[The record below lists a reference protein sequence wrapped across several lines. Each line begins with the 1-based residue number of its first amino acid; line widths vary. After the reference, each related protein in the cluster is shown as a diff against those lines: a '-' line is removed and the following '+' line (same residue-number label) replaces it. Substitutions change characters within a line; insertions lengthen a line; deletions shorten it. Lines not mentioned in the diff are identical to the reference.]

1 MAEELTLTTSSY
13 SILSELQK
21 LRLARQP
28 LTVRLATDQEHS
40 YTSYVVE
47 ANSDSLLLDH
57 FTPKSGNQRVIPGK
71 TLYIETNLRGSQY
84 QFQCEHLA
92 YPVDQSGFPCHQLRL
107 PEALR
112 YSEHR
117 TNFRVPVRQDIS
129 PPISIITATG
139 SKLSGSLENIS
150 LGGACLKHSTF
161 SDIRQTSTSVACEI
175 KFDNKNTLAV
185 DAIICY
191 QTPLKS
197 QSGSRIGIQF
207 QNLHSAIYRELHH
220 QVMKLQRLQI
230 RTGLSIVQALI

>member
-1 MAEELTLTTSSY
+1 MADEPTLTTSSY
-13 SILSELQK
+13 NILTQLEK

-28 LTVRLATDQEHS
+28 LTVKLTTDQEHS

-47 ANSDSLLLDH
+47 ANSDWLLIDH

-71 TLYIETNLRGSQY
+71 TLYFETNLRGSQY
-84 QFQCEHLA
+84 QFQCKHLA

-107 PEALR
+107 PGILR
-112 YSEHR
+112 HSEHR
-117 TNFRVPVRQDIS
+117 TNYRVLVRQDIS
-129 PPISIITATG
+129 PPISIITANG
-139 SKLSGSLENIS
+139 SKLSGNLDNIS
-150 LGGACLKHSTF
+150 LGGACLKHSTL

-175 KFDNKNTLAV
+175 KFDNMNTLAV

-207 QNLHSAIYRELHH
+207 QNLHSAIYRQLHH

-230 RTGLSIVQALI
+230 RTGLSIVQALS